1 MDDAH
6 AERTAGAFD
15 LLGPREVLSAVEGA
29 IDFSPDGT
37 VEPYMSYVNRV
48 YGVRGDDGARVV
60 AKFYRPGRW
69 TEEMIREE
77 HEFLAELAEAEIPV
91 IPPLA
96 DEDGETLFELDL
108 DTGSETIPIN
118 YVLFPRKGGRS
129 FDAEGDE
136 EWYRLGAIVGR
147 MHAVGHRGDAPSRKQ
162 LDPQWALQYL
172 EYLLAA
178 EVIHP
183 DVREEFVTL
192 CRETITRIAPR
203 FEDIELQRIH
213 GDCHRGNILDR
224 PGEGLLLI
232 DFDDMMTGPVVQ
244 DLWLLLPDRA
254 DECGRQL
261 TMLLDG
267 YEEFMPFDRRQLE
280 LIEPLRFMRMIHF
293 LAWRAAQR
301 HDDWFLRQEPE
312 WGNRAF
318 WIRELEDFRDQVR
331 AF

>member
-1 MDDAH
+1 MDDLYAQ
-6 AERTAGAFD
+6 RKAGAFD

-29 IDFSPDGT
+29 LDRRLDGT

-48 YGVRGDDGARVV
+48 YGVRDEDGARVV

-77 HEFLAELAEAEIPV
+77 HAFLAELAAAEVPV
-91 IPPLA
+91 IEPVA
-96 DEDGETLFELDL
+96 DGDGETLFELDL
-108 DTGSETIPIN
+108 DTGAETIPIQ

-147 MHAVGHRGDAPSRKQ
+147 MHAVAHRKDAPSRNR
-162 LDPQWALQYL
+162 LEPEWPLHYL

-178 EVIHP
+178 DVIHP

-192 CRETITRIAPR
+192 CRETIGRVAPR
-203 FEDIELQRIH
+203 FEAVDVQRIH

-232 DFDDMMTGPVVQ
+232 DFDDMM
-244 DLWLLLPDRA
+244 
-254 DECGRQL
+254 
-261 TMLLDG
+261 
-267 YEEFMPFDRRQLE
+267 
-280 LIEPLRFMRMIHF
+280 
-293 LAWRAAQR
+293 
-301 HDDWFLRQEPE
+301 
-312 WGNRAF
+312 
-318 WIRELEDFRDQVR
+318 
-331 AF
+331 